1 VGSSHTIAG
10 GGSQL
15 TGNPNKGLGAGER
28 PEPSFF
34 GLTSVQKLITFTR
47 KTYTSIFSAQ
57 WDIVLPNVSVGI
69 NAAGEECTV
78 LTHGSLA
85 TCNEAMAHGPT
96 TIASPG
102 PSDTTTPYWVAS
114 ACEIPDVCSQ
124 PRPAVSPPR
133 QKLAPISAGAPLA
146 FETVQ
151 PMQPT
156 HDDRTPV
163 SPLPVTTRF
172 QQLRM
177 LFFFGTPLQI
187 CMRHYQLAMLF

>member
-114 ACEIPDVCSQ
+114 ACEIPDVLPAPAGCITSQ
-124 PRPAVSPPR
+124 TEVGAN
-133 QKLAPISAGAPLA
+133 ISRGAAG
-146 FETVQ
+146 FR
-151 PMQPT
+151 
-156 HDDRTPV
+156 DG
-163 SPLPVTTRF
+163 TTNA
-172 QQLRM
+172 
-177 LFFFGTPLQI
+177 TDT
-187 CMRHYQLAMLF
+187 